1 MKFLST
7 LLITTLLLAG
17 LSAVFLAGCAAEKA
31 MLSGSDRIIFFGDSI
46 TELGVKPNGFV
57 TLIRDS
63 LQKKYGQD
71 APEVIGAGISG
82 NKVTDLENRLDR
94 DVLSKKPTLVVIYI
108 GINDVWHYALPGLK
122 GTPKDLFEADLKDII
137 GKIQNA
143 GARVVLCT
151 PSVIGEKYDGT
162 NPQDSMLEEY
172 SAISRRVAKETGSQ
186 LCDLRKAFIEYL
198 KQHNTQNA
206 EKGILTR
213 DRVHLTDEG
222 NRFVAQQML
231 KVISNQ

>member
-1 MKFLST
+1 MKFVSA
-7 LLITTLLLAG
+7 LLTATLLLAG
-17 LSAVFLAGCAAEKA
+17 CAAQKT
-31 MLSGSDRIIFFGDSI
+31 MLSRSDRIIFFGDSI

-63 LQKKYGQD
+63 LQKKYGQN
-71 APEVIGAGISG
+71 APEVIGAGVSG
-82 NKVTDLENRLDR
+82 NKVTDLEKRIDR

-122 GTPKDLFEADLKDII
+122 GTPKGEFESGLKDLI
-137 GKIQNA
+137 GKIQNV

-172 SAISRRVAKETGSQ
+172 SAISRHVAKETGSQ

-198 KQHNTQNA
+198 KQHNTDNV

-222 NRFVAQQML
+222 NRFVARQML
-231 KVISNQ
+231 EALGVR